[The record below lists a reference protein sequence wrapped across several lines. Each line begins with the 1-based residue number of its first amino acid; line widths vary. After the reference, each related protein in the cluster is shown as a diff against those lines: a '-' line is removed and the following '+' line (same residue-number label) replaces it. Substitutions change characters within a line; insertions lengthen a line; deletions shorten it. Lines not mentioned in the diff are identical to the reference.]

1 MDREKALPART
12 RRELLVF
19 AAFTAAFLA
28 LFAFWYA
35 QKQDGMALVLC
46 MFSPSAAVLLTRLAT
61 GEGWKNLYLA
71 PHLRGNL
78 RRYAFA
84 WFATPPIAYA
94 GAALFFVLFPGRFD
108 PLGSAY
114 ARDLGVQALPDYA
127 AQLAVMLPLAVLV
140 NPWVGL
146 PQCLGEEFAW
156 RGYLQPKLCEKFSP
170 LQASLLT
177 GALWGVWHA
186 PFIAMGYNYG
196 PGHPLAGVLA
206 MIVFCTVLGCI
217 QGWIF
222 LRVRSVWPAALLHAS
237 LNALDLCAPS
247 ALFMSGP
254 ADPFV
259 GPDPIGLVGGAGIL
273 IAAVLCAVSLARNG
287 DASSCRAGS

>member
-1 MDREKALPART
+1 MDRKKTLPART

-19 AAFTAAFLA
+19 AAFTAVFLA

-46 MFSPSAAVLLTRLAT
+46 MFSPSASVVLTRLVT
-61 GEGWKNLYLA
+61 GEGWKNLYLV

-84 WFATPPIAYA
+84 WFATPLIAYA
-94 GAALFFVLFPGRFD
+94 GAVLFFVLFPAQFD
-108 PLGSAY
+108 PLGSVY
-114 ARDLGVQALPDYA
+114 ARDLGVQTLPEYA

-140 NPWVGL
+140 NPWMGL
-146 PQCLGEEFAW
+146 LQCLGEEFAW
-156 RGYLQPKLCEKFSP
+156 RGYLLPKLCEKFSP
-170 LQASLLT
+170 LQAALLT
-177 GALWGVWHA
+177 GAVWGVWHA
-186 PFIAMGYNYG
+186 PFIAMGYKYR

-247 ALFMSGP
+247 ALFMSGA

-259 GPDPIGLVGGAGIL
+259 GPDLIGLVGGAGL
-273 IAAVLCAVSLARNG
+273 LVTAVLCAVSLARSG
-287 DASSCRAGS
+287 KSRA

>member
-1 MDREKALPART
+1 MDRKKTLPART

-19 AAFTAAFLA
+19 AAFTAVFLA

-46 MFSPSAAVLLTRLAT
+46 MFSPSASVVLTRLVT
-61 GEGWKNLYLA
+61 GEGWKNLYLV
-71 PHLRGNL
+71 PHLWGNL

-84 WFATPPIAYA
+84 WFATPLIAYA
-94 GAALFFVLFPGRFD
+94 GAVLFFVLFPAQFD
-108 PLGSAY
+108 PLGSVY
-114 ARDLGVQALPDYA
+114 ARDLGVQTLPEYA

-140 NPWVGL
+140 NPWMGL
-146 PQCLGEEFAW
+146 LQCLGEEFAW
-156 RGYLQPKLCEKFSP
+156 RGYLLPKLCEKFSP
-170 LQASLLT
+170 LQAALLT
-177 GALWGVWHA
+177 GAVWGVWHA

-247 ALFMSGP
+247 ALFMSGA

-259 GPDPIGLVGGAGIL
+259 GPDLIGLVGGAGL
-273 IAAVLCAVSLARNG
+273 LVTAVLCAVSLARSG
-287 DASSCRAGS
+287 KSRA